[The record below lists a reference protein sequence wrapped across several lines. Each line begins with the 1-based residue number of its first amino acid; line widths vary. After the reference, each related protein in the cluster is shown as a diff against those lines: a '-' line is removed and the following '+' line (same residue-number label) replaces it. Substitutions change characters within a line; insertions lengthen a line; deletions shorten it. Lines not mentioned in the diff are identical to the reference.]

1 MGLGLGEGEAQ
12 ESPRIIYFRQTE
24 HWPERQS
31 LGIALPGW
39 GSRRDGQGRPRDPG
53 ITALMAQDFSEKSW
67 LPYWMGKGTMG
78 KKEREF
84 PAACPGPVGTEQG
97 HGCTCYFSLLLL
109 TPESTGMPTEQRL
122 EESQVL
128 IPSSFPN
135 SPV

>member
-31 LGIALPGW
+31 LGVALPGW

-67 LPYWMGKGTMG
+67 LPYWVGKGTMG

-97 HGCTCYFSLLLL
+97 RGCTCCFF
-109 TPESTGMPTEQRL
+109 PP
-122 EESQVL
+122 
-128 IPSSFPN
+128 PSYSRKHWDADRAEAGGVSSANSF
-135 SPV
+135 